1 MGGFIMGVV
10 LTLAVIYPAHTKVVV
25 GNTIDFIH
33 GAISHA
39 SN

>member
-10 LTLAVIYPAHTKVVV
+10 LTLAVIFPAQTKVVV

-33 GAISHA
+33 GASA
-39 SN
+39 NATK